1 MRTALRFKMHGEHS
15 LGRRLFSTYF
25 CRRCSPF
32 FGSKHAHRAGE
43 TVTHHASTRPTTM
56 CPASRT
62 LAVTAT
68 LAVLANLLKGC
79 AETEDDGVVASP
91 CARDKIVSCNAEK
104 SALTTSV
111 CGATEY
117 SKVFAGE
124 TTVAACCQALKE
136 AQACYLDGCGCETPC
151 AAEDQA
157 EACPSSGKLSDPI
170 NFWAYI
176 MDGLNKTG
184 ETCQAAGVSPAR
196 CED

>member
-91 CARDKIVSCNAEK
+91 RFGIVPCFWKMNQERLSEGISFFRVLQPLLPLLFLGIKKWN
-104 SALTTSV
+104 
-111 CGATEY
+111 
-117 SKVFAGE
+117 
-124 TTVAACCQALKE
+124 LKE
-136 AQACYLDGCGCETPC
+136 EPNTKSPRMGCR
-151 AAEDQA
+151 
-157 EACPSSGKLSDPI
+157 I
-170 NFWAYI
+170 
-176 MDGLNKTG
+176 LNLII
-184 ETCQAAGVSPAR
+184 
-196 CED
+196 